1 MRARLKPE
9 VWDVWQYKDRSSP
22 RPLWVLNV
30 TAMRD
35 GVLALWPGAWPGA
48 GQPKEMAIGDW
59 LIRAPGGIEH
69 ETDADF
75 RRDYEILDVSGTEP
89 TGPRRGT

>member
-9 VWDVWQYKDRSSP
+9 VWDVWQYKDHSNP

-35 GVLALWPGAWPGA
+35 GVLRLWPGWPSTPKTGA
-48 GQPKEMAIGDW
+48 KEMAKEMAIGDW

-75 RRDYEILDVSGTEP
+75 RRDYEIVE
-89 TGPRRGT
+89 

>member
-35 GVLALWPGAWPGA
+35 GVLQLWPGWPSIPKTGA
-48 GQPKEMAIGDW
+48 KEMTIGDW
-59 LIRAPGGIEH
+59 LVRAPGGIEH

-75 RRDYEILDVSGTEP
+75 RRDYEMVE
-89 TGPRRGT
+89 

>member
-1 MRARLKPE
+1 MSEMRARLKPE
-9 VWDVWQYKDRSSP
+9 IWDVWQYKDRGNP

-35 GVLALWPGAWPGA
+35 GVLQLYPGLWPGMH
-48 GQPKEMAIGDW
+48 PKPLAIGDW

-75 RRDYEILDVSGTEP
+75 RRDYELVE
-89 TGPRRGT
+89 